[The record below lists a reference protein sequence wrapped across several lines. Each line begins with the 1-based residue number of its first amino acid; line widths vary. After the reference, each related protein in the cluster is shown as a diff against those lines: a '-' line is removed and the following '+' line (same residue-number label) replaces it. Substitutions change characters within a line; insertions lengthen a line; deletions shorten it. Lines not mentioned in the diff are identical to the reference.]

1 MNTVC
6 ISTKMSTP
14 KKQGT
19 CPPVDP
25 TDLRP

>member
-14 KKQGT
+14 KK
-19 CPPVDP
+19 
-25 TDLRP
+25 